1 MKFGK
6 KLRAT
11 VEGSYEEWRP
21 MFMSYKQLK
30 KCLKMEVLGQG
41 RDVESKD
48 SDSKDREDSDDV
60 NDSDRECLEWR
71 DTPADRKKNED
82 SVRTAEA
89 MHNQFFNLFK
99 QQVDK
104 VNEFFLDKQ
113 EDYIIEHR
121 QLSEKV
127 NEILQLGATTRGEV
141 NRLRQR
147 LTNFHGELVLLENFS
162 TVNYTGF
169 RKILKKHDKKTG
181 LNMRTMYLKTVLATP
196 FFLSDTVRKLVLK
209 TESQLSQLDGI
220 TKFRRADSSARPL
233 EPPTSRPRNP
243 PPLPTPAGPSTKWNT
258 AAPVAQVM
266 PLAPMD
272 ACPSEEVIIEPPRPR
287 AFISPLSPLWRLYS
301 EGLTFGST
309 IRHALTIASPSKRLP
324 APSQSLVDLMD
335 AINPNEL
342 GLQAA
347 FLDSVQQPSN
357 YCIAGNEDFS
367 MGVFVIRPKVRLQIF
382 KSHKGGT
389 FITKNLRGR
398 ARLQLYET
406 TTTGSAST
414 APSEHGPGGD
424 VPAEKRDFCVEQT
437 RSGTTVGPWPAV
449 TCNSADM
456 HVQWVPETVCAVF
469 YLCTPALGDEKM
481 PRYDLYP
488 LTPPRFRVVHD
499 QGDMQKFTRVV
510 C

>member
-1 MKFGK
+1 
-6 KLRAT
+6 
-11 VEGSYEEWRP
+11 
-21 MFMSYKQLK
+21 MFMSYKHLK
-30 KCLKMEVLGQG
+30 KCLKVEVLGQG
-41 RDVESKD
+41 KDAESKD
-48 SDSKDREDSDDV
+48 SDSKDREDSEGA
-60 NDSDRECLEWR
+60 NDSDRDDLDAR
-71 DTPADRKKNED
+71 DTPADREKNED
-82 SVRTAEA
+82 SVRAAEA
-89 MHNQFFNLFK
+89 MHNQFFTLFK

-113 EDYIIEHR
+113 EDYIIDHR

-127 NEILQLGATTRGEV
+127 NEILQPGATTRSEV

-209 TESQLSQLDGI
+209 TESQLAQLDGI
-220 TKFRRADSSARPL
+220 TKFRRADPSSAARPL
-233 EPPTSRPRNP
+233 EPPASRRCN
-243 PPLPTPAGPSTKWNT
+243 PLPAPAGPSTKWNT
-258 AAPVAQVM
+258 AAPMPQVM

-272 ACPSEEVIIEPPRPR
+272 ECPSAEVILEPPRPR

-301 EGLTFGST
+301 EGHTFGST
-309 IRHALTIASPSKRLP
+309 IRHALSLASPSKRLP
-324 APSQSLVDLMD
+324 PPSQSLVDLMD
-335 AINPNEL
+335 AVNPNEL
-342 GLQAA
+342 GLQAG

-367 MGVFVIRPKVRLQIF
+367 MGVFVIKPKVRLQIF
-382 KSHKGGT
+382 RSHKGGT

-398 ARLQLYET
+398 ARLHLYET
-406 TTTGSAST
+406 TATGSAST
-414 APSEHGPGGD
+414 APSEHGHGGD
-424 VPAEKRDFCVEQT
+424 APAEKRDFCVEQT
-437 RSGTTVGPWPAV
+437 RSGITVGPWPAV
-449 TCNSADM
+449 TCNSGDM

-481 PRYDLYP
+481 PRYDLHP

-499 QGDMQKFTRVV
+499 PEDMQEFTKIV